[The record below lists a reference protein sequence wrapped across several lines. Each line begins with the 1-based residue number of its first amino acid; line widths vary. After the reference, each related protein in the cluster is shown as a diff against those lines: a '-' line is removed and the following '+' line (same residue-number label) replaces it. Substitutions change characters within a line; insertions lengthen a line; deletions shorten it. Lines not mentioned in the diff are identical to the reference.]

1 MAIEHADFE
10 GIERLSLV
18 LDADIVSTFDSPDS
32 VKLGTCKLI
41 EQVMIGEDNVIKFS
55 GVGSGAACT
64 IVLRG
69 ASKHLLDE
77 AERSLHDALCVLKR
91 TVEVTK
97 TVLGAGCSEMIMS
110 KAVMELAKKTSG
122 KKSFAM
128 ESFAK
133 ALKQIPSIISENA
146 GLDSA
151 EIISVLESE
160 HYKGNNTMGIDI
172 NNGNVGD
179 VAKLKITEALIV
191 KRQVLI
197 SATEAAEMILRID
210 EIIKAAPRKR
220 N

>member
-1 MAIEHADFE
+1 
-10 GIERLSLV
+10 
-18 LDADIVSTFDSPDS
+18 
-32 VKLGTCKLI
+32 
-41 EQVMIGEDNVIKFS
+41 
-55 GVGSGAACT
+55 
-64 IVLRG
+64 
-69 ASKHLLDE
+69 
-77 AERSLHDALCVLKR
+77 
-91 TVEVTK
+91 
-97 TVLGAGCSEMIMS
+97 MIMS

-151 EIISVLESE
+151 EIISALESE
-160 HYKGNNTMGIDI
+160 HYKGNKTMGIDI
-172 NNGNVGD
+172 NKGNVGD
-179 VAKLKITEALIV
+179 VEKLKITEALIV

-197 SATEAAEMILRID
+197 SATEAAEMILRKFLNKIKGID

>member
-1 MAIEHADFE
+1 
-10 GIERLSLV
+10 
-18 LDADIVSTFDSPDS
+18 
-32 VKLGTCKLI
+32 
-41 EQVMIGEDNVIKFS
+41 
-55 GVGSGAACT
+55 
-64 IVLRG
+64 
-69 ASKHLLDE
+69 
-77 AERSLHDALCVLKR
+77 
-91 TVEVTK
+91 
-97 TVLGAGCSEMIMS
+97 
-110 KAVMELAKKTSG
+110 
-122 KKSFAM
+122 M